1 MAASENRYVTGE
13 SRDSQARPVADV
25 VESAVQLAR
34 AEGALVLAR
43 TKTIGLRAVA
53 TGILAFATLSL
64 AQVSLVLLALS
75 GVITRFSSPGDVLLG
90 LAPALVLTLLCGV
103 LAFVSFKRIDGNDR
117 PARKEEYRA
126 E

>member
-1 MAASENRYVTGE
+1 MTASEDRYVVG
-13 SRDSQARPVADV
+13 DSPPSSPRPVADV

-43 TKTIGLRAVA
+43 TKTIGVRAVA

-64 AQVSLVLLALS
+64 AQVSLMLLALS
-75 GVITRFSSPGDVLLG
+75 GVISRFSSPGDVLLG
-90 LAPALVLTLLCGV
+90 LAPALVLTLVCGV
-103 LAFVSFKRIDGNDR
+103 LAFVSFKRLDSKDSSPG
-117 PARKEEYRA
+117 KEQHRA

>member
-1 MAASENRYVTGE
+1 MTASENRYVVGE
-13 SRDSQARPVADV
+13 SPASSPRPVADV

-43 TKTIGLRAVA
+43 TKTIGVRAVA

-75 GVITRFSSPGDVLLG
+75 GVISRFSSPGDVLLG
-90 LAPALVLTLLCGV
+90 LAPALVLTLVCGV
-103 LAFVSFKRIDGNDR
+103 LAFVSFKRLDRND
-117 PARKEEYRA
+117 PSVGKEQYRA

>member
-1 MAASENRYVTGE
+1 MTASENRYVVGE
-13 SRDSQARPVADV
+13 SPASSPRPVADV

-43 TKTIGLRAVA
+43 TKTLGVRAVA

-75 GVITRFSSPGDVLLG
+75 GVISRFSSPGDVLLG
-90 LAPALVLTLLCGV
+90 LAPALVLTVLCGV
-103 LAFVSFKRIDGNDR
+103 LAFVSFKRLDSNDR
-117 PARKEEYRA
+117 SPRKEENRA